1 MKGLSTT
8 TIVIFSVLVLVS
20 ANTQNAF
27 GDKPDAIIFVY
38 NGPGGLLEGFDEG
51 PMGVTNQYTITP
63 DGDQNGV
70 IVSDG
75 DIVTV
80 TAGTSPLTDHAPE
93 LDTDSHFKVNG
104 IELFVIP
111 PSGDQTV
118 GDNPH
123 TSCSKDLKVGNF
135 MLMIADNGN
144 IHKLTVLSVEGSTDP
159 ECEEGDIPP
168 PPPPDIVGGHG
179 GITDNTALLVSGS
192 HLTASWM
199 VPLIVSAIGIGVF
212 VVTRK

>member
-1 MKGLSTT
+1 MKGLSATS
-8 TIVIFSVLVLVS
+8 IVIFSVLVLVS
-20 ANTQNAF
+20 GNTQNAF
-27 GDKPDAIIFVY
+27 GDKPTAIIFVY
-38 NGPGGLLEGFDEG
+38 NGPGGFLQGFDEG
-51 PMGVTNQYTITP
+51 PMMVMTPYTTTP
-63 DGDQNGV
+63 NGDQNGV
-70 IVSDG
+70 MVIDG

-80 TAGTSPLTDHAPE
+80 TPGTAPLTDKAPGS
-93 LDTDSHFKVNG
+93 LDTNSHFFVNG

-123 TSCSKDLKVGNF
+123 TSCSKQLKVGDF
-135 MLMIADNGN
+135 MLMIAGDG
-144 IHKLTVLSVEGSTDP
+144 HKLTVLSVEGSNNDP
-159 ECEEGDIPP
+159 DCEEGDI

-199 VPLIVSAIGIGVF
+199 IPLLVSAIGIGVF

>member
-1 MKGLSTT
+1 MKGLSAT

-20 ANTQNAF
+20 ANAQNAF
-27 GDKPDAIIFVY
+27 GDKPDAIIFLY
-38 NGPGGLLEGFDEG
+38 NGPGGELKGFDKNMV
-51 PMGVTNQYTITP
+51 PYTITP

-70 IVSDG
+70 NVIDG

-80 TAGTSPLTDHAPE
+80 TAGTSPSTDKAPE
-93 LDTDSHFKVNG
+93 LSTESIFTVNG
-104 IELFVIP
+104 VTLLVIA

-118 GDNPH
+118 GGNLH
-123 TSCSKDLKVGNF
+123 TSCSRDLKVGSL
-135 MLMIADNGN
+135 MLMVAGGG
-144 IHKLTVLSVEGSTDP
+144 HKLTVLSVEGSNDP
-159 ECEEGDIPP
+159 ECEEGDI

-199 VPLIVSAIGIGVF
+199 IPLLVSAIGIGVF